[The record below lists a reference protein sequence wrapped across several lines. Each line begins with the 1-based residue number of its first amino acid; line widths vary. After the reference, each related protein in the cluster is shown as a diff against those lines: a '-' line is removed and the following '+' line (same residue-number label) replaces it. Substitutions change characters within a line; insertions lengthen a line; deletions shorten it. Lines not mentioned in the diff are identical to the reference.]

1 MRALFLLIISAAFLS
16 AASET
21 PAAKLW
27 NDLKAKR
34 EALAGLHQEFEVSRT
49 LKFKQDTQSS
59 KWQMSIDMSGGRWRE
74 KSIRGS
80 GNDIRI
86 FDGAELYVVE
96 EGGDEFLHAKRH
108 PKDPASLPAPFFP
121 NEADWTKARELQRTS
136 CGLRDRA
143 DQCVVFE
150 VRLKPWILGNINM
163 ANGSARI
170 SVDLENGLIL
180 ALSLAEAIQ
189 APRTAYESD
198 FLYTATR
205 FTYGAPT
212 TPSLFELPA
221 NLHEVKEFTRWTPER
236 IRNELAAK
244 PAPELNVVDIDGHTV
259 SLSSFKGKTVLLD
272 FWTTWCPPCRA
283 DAPALD
289 KLYKK
294 YSAQDL
300 MIVGI
305 SVNEDRS
312 VVEKFLKDHP
322 HSFPVVLTTENE
334 MPRAYQIGAFPTYIV
349 IDRNGAI
356 ASAVDGDQG
365 FSDLRK
371 LLKKAGLEVD

>member
-1 MRALFLLIISAAFLS
+1 
-16 AASET
+16 
-21 PAAKLW
+21 
-27 NDLKAKR
+27 
-34 EALAGLHQEFEVSRT
+34 
-49 LKFKQDTQSS
+49 
-59 KWQMSIDMSGGRWRE
+59 
-74 KSIRGS
+74 
-80 GNDIRI
+80 
-86 FDGAELYVVE
+86 
-96 EGGDEFLHAKRH
+96 
-108 PKDPASLPAPFFP
+108 
-121 NEADWTKARELQRTS
+121 
-136 CGLRDRA
+136 
-143 DQCVVFE
+143 
-150 VRLKPWILGNINM
+150 M